1 MPFLYFPSEQ
11 EKFMSTTRVGSV
23 RRDVP
28 TAFLAAIA
36 FSLLLAFVPVGSGAA
51 QDATPTPTSCE
62 DVMPMMSTPMAG
74 HGGMSSATPADHA
87 MGEMVEFDLAYID
100 MMIPHHQSIIALAQ
114 VATTELRDPRLVE
127 LAETIIDT
135 QAEEIDEL
143 IAFRDA
149 WYPDAESVSM
159 DMMMMAMPSMEESS
173 MSMESMHQLMSPEAL
188 VMTFCAA
195 EDKELAFIELTIPHH
210 QMAVDASED
219 ALELAVNPELVAV
232 AEEVIEAQQSEI
244 DLLIEIQ
251 ADLADEATPAS

>member
-1 MPFLYFPSEQ
+1 
-11 EKFMSTTRVGSV
+11 MSHIRAVSI
-23 RRDVP
+23 RRAIP
-28 TAFLAAIA
+28 YAFLAAIA
-36 FSLLLAFVPVGSGAA
+36 FGSLVALLPGATNA
-51 QDATPTPTSCE
+51 QDATPPPSSCA
-62 DVMPMMSTPMAG
+62 DVMPSMSTPMAG
-74 HGGMSSATPADHA
+74 HETMSAATPADHA

-114 VATTELRDPRLVE
+114 VATSELSDSRLVE
-127 LAETIIDT
+127 LAERTIDT

-143 IAFRDA
+143 MAFRDA
-149 WYPDAESVSM
+149 WYPDAEPVSM